1 MASSILIVDDDPN
14 MRELLRLHLSSA
26 GYDVRTA
33 CDGIE
38 AGYSVLQNPPDLIIT
53 DINMPHMDGL
63 AFIDA
68 LKSDKG
74 VPPMPVIFLSS
85 SERNERSHQ
94 PGVVDYIVKP
104 VRADKLLATVARHLP
119 GGPIPIG

>member
-1 MASSILIVDDDPN
+1 
-14 MRELLRLHLSSA
+14 MRELLRLHLSAA

-33 CDGIE
+33 SDGIE
-38 AGYSVLQNPPDLIIT
+38 GGYSVLRNPPDLIIT

-68 LKSDKG
+68 LKSDKAL
-74 VPPMPVIFLSS
+74 PRMPVIFLSS

-104 VRADKLLATVARHLP
+104 VRAERLLAAVARHLP
-119 GGPIPIG
+119 GGSYPIG

>member
-1 MASSILIVDDDPN
+1 MANSILVVDDDPN

-33 CDGIE
+33 SDGIE

-74 VPPMPVIFLSS
+74 LPPMPIIYLSS
-85 SERNERSHQ
+85 HARNERSHQ

-104 VRADKLLATVARHLP
+104 VRAERLLASVAKHLP
-119 GGPIPIG
+119 GGRIPIG